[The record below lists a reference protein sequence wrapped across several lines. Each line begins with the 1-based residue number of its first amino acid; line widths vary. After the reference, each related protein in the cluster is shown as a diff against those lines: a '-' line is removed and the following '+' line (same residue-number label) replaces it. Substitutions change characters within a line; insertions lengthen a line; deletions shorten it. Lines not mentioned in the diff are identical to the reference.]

1 MNLEDETKMVTSLVV
16 SPLGANKGRRAT
28 TYREV
33 KERMQR
39 AKGNLLVDELE
50 SGADEKENAGAVR
63 RRTPT
68 KLTAKCE
75 TRNLEGDDAAKIQ
88 SHPIAQEFADGAFV
102 ENVEIARGG
111 ASSDQV
117 LRLHDLTSAAPY
129 LDFGAVH
136 TGGSKTVL
144 LEVLNDSSEAHKL
157 QLDQMPTERG
167 FSLTEVSCGVGHPAA
182 GDDDEDDDYDGTY
195 RVAPGGRIQIGL
207 RWCPDQE
214 GSAREIVHFKVKGEG
229 RTVRCIV
236 FGECIARGGKEAA
249 ASGAPQGRKRFLG
262 GGGRRLAFSAA
273 ADNPKKAKTERP
285 APRSARPGFAAF
297 HTNLWMQKRERAF
310 AAWLNRALLA
320 DGHRGCRASAWK
332 NCRLGSRVSA
342 KLWNLYSKD
351 DDLKRAV
358 LKVEALV
365 DSGKLALKERGSS
378 LFTDLRLQKEAV
390 SAIMSYGQFWLAHGL
405 EAVLGGG
412 LPAGAAD
419 MSAEELR
426 RSVVDLLVEDRD
438 AAERLSTAGTANGSR
453 KPEYAKAR
461 PRAFL
466 KKFLLLVKLLDRA
479 MAEEDAYEVPLLFR
493 RKGKVKSSAEM
504 VQAVLGSSLH
514 GEGNVLRHLKFH
526 GYAVSYEQAPV
537 LEYDFKVDN
546 LAVDLRDGVRLSKL
560 VDYMS
565 NRREGL
571 VAGAKV
577 SSRARAARMA
587 NTERVF
593 AEVKRLGVSLNG
605 VLSRFGLLDLKPK
618 DIVEGDQ
625 ELTLQF
631 LWRVMRDWQI
641 PNLVKASRLEVEI
654 DRVRG
659 EAELDASVFEA
670 DESMAAHAGEPVIG
684 LLLRWAQT
692 ICAKRGVPVKNF
704 TSSFAD
710 GYALCVIA
718 NHYAPDLVD
727 LAKATRVDGSDEE
740 RARAVPRSEAEIGQ
754 VKANFTMMHECMSQI
769 GGLPRMLSSSDFDS
783 YGPDEIAVISFLS
796 FVASSLM
803 QLSREDR
810 SATIIQ
816 RKWRKSRVPP
826 ERPIDTL
833 RSWISSASVI
843 QREWRAHL
851 ERKFSSAEWLM
862 KVEAATKIQRAYRDA
877 TLVREAKCLVSH
889 KLECITTIQAQ
900 WRMRNERRDYNALRR
915 SVQTI
920 QVSFRAWS
928 ARRYFRESF
937 IIPRILSSGLERK
950 IEIEQTRLAE
960 RQKHSATIIQKNF
973 RAMLVR
979 RESGRQKAA
988 VVTIQKHLRQ
998 QRLLSQM
1005 KQLHMSATQIQSVYR
1020 SYVIRTQYK
1029 HAHSAATKIQA
1040 SYKMH
1045 VQVAQFK
1052 KDMCGIVKAQS
1063 MVRTWLVQKS
1073 MAQQRDAA
1081 VKIQSMFKSHAAKKL
1096 LVRHKAAVCVQK
1108 AYRSYVIRTQY
1119 KHAHSAAT
1127 KIQASYKMHVQVAQ
1141 FKKDMCG
1148 IVKAQSMVR
1157 TWLVQ
1162 KSMAQQR
1169 DAAVKIQSMFRGY
1182 SARSAQAT
1190 KLEKIVE
1197 IQKHFRAFMCRKR
1210 YKRYMK
1216 MKKAMEDF
1224 ARAAR
1229 LFTIKS
1235 AAATKIQS
1243 NFRTFVCRRS
1253 FRSHVLGVKAAV
1265 RIQSLWRSHRQRREY
1280 EAVLG
1285 ARAVLRKFVPLLV
1298 DRTRF
1303 LRMRSS
1309 ARLIQSKFRDYL
1321 ARRDA
1326 KAVVI
1331 QSYARGFLAKVEA
1344 RHRNASIVKIQSF
1357 VRSHRVQAAS
1367 GQDLKAVR
1375 SRLVAATARVRANP
1389 KLGIGHQTQ
1398 AALAGLSK
1406 AKSIQSA
1413 ISLCK
1418 VLEFS
1423 TASSTRCCSMVCG
1436 DVAAV
1441 SSLLRFARAC
1451 NRSEPHV
1458 DYLRRVLA
1466 TLLNIVDADSNLASG
1481 LAGVEE
1487 IFTTIGELLQMY
1499 RGKSEIFLPAARVL
1513 HALAAVIPR
1522 SSVSAGEIAGLR
1534 RKLEGIS
1541 QILKQKLRLEK
1552 KYIHHM
1558 ETRKGSD
1565 VLARES
1571 ATKVVKTTR
1580 ELQSVYDVLNC
1591 LEGEAKY
1598 HMEGQDCCAAKN
1610 TIVRRAFMETQNLRG
1625 LGRE

>member
-16 SPLGANKGRRAT
+16 SPLGANNGRRAT

-236 FGECIARGGKEAA
+236 FGECIARGGQKAA

-816 RKWRKSRVPP
+816 RKWRKSRAPP

-998 QRLLSQM
+998 QRVLSQM
-1005 KQLHMSATQIQSVYR
+1005 KQLHMSATQIQSV
-1020 SYVIRTQYK
+1020 
-1029 HAHSAATKIQA
+1029 
-1040 SYKMH
+1040 
-1045 VQVAQFK
+1045 
-1052 KDMCGIVKAQS
+1052 
-1063 MVRTWLVQKS
+1063 
-1073 MAQQRDAA
+1073 
-1081 VKIQSMFKSHAAKKL
+1081 
-1096 LVRHKAAVCVQK
+1096 
-1108 AYRSYVIRTQY
+1108 YRSYVIRTQY

>member
-1 MNLEDETKMVTSLVV
+1 MSR
-16 SPLGANKGRRAT
+16 SPA
-28 TYREV
+28 
-33 KERMQR
+33 
-39 AKGNLLVDELE
+39 
-50 SGADEKENAGAVR
+50 
-63 RRTPT
+63 
-68 KLTAKCE
+68 
-75 TRNLEGDDAAKIQ
+75 
-88 SHPIAQEFADGAFV
+88 
-102 ENVEIARGG
+102 GG

-332 NCRLGSRVSA
+332 DCRLGSRVSA
-342 KLWNLYSKD
+342 KLWDLYSKD

-754 VKANFTMMHECMSQI
+754 VKANFTMMHECMRQI

-816 RKWRKSRVPP
+816 RKWRKSRAPP

-998 QRLLSQM
+998 QRVLSQM
-1005 KQLHMSATQIQSVYR
+1005 KQLHMSATQIQSV
-1020 SYVIRTQYK
+1020 
-1029 HAHSAATKIQA
+1029 
-1040 SYKMH
+1040 
-1045 VQVAQFK
+1045 
-1052 KDMCGIVKAQS
+1052 
-1063 MVRTWLVQKS
+1063 
-1073 MAQQRDAA
+1073 
-1081 VKIQSMFKSHAAKKL
+1081 
-1096 LVRHKAAVCVQK
+1096 
-1108 AYRSYVIRTQY
+1108 YRSYVIRTQY

>member
-1 MNLEDETKMVTSLVV
+1 MNLEDEEKMVTSLVV
-16 SPLGANKGRRAT
+16 SPLGANNGRRAT

-88 SHPIAQEFADGAFV
+88 SHPIAQEFADGDFV

-332 NCRLGSRVSA
+332 DCRLGSRVSA
-342 KLWNLYSKD
+342 KLWDLYSKD

-426 RSVVDLLVEDRD
+426 RSVVDLLVEERD

-754 VKANFTMMHECMSQI
+754 VKANFTMMHECMRQI

-816 RKWRKSRVPP
+816 RKWRKSRAPP

-998 QRLLSQM
+998 QRVLSQM
-1005 KQLHMSATQIQSVYR
+1005 KQLHMSATQIQSV
-1020 SYVIRTQYK
+1020 
-1029 HAHSAATKIQA
+1029 
-1040 SYKMH
+1040 
-1045 VQVAQFK
+1045 
-1052 KDMCGIVKAQS
+1052 
-1063 MVRTWLVQKS
+1063 
-1073 MAQQRDAA
+1073 
-1081 VKIQSMFKSHAAKKL
+1081 
-1096 LVRHKAAVCVQK
+1096 
-1108 AYRSYVIRTQY
+1108 YRSYVIRTQY

-1367 GQDLKAVR
+1367 GHDLKAVR

-1481 LAGVEE
+1481 LTGVEE

>member
-1 MNLEDETKMVTSLVV
+1 MNLEDEEKMVTSLVV
-16 SPLGANKGRRAT
+16 SPLGANNGRRAT

-88 SHPIAQEFADGAFV
+88 SHPIAQEFADGDFV

-167 FSLTEVSCGVGHPAA
+167 FSLTEVSCGVGHPVA

-332 NCRLGSRVSA
+332 DCRLGSRVSA
-342 KLWNLYSKD
+342 KLWDLYSKD

-754 VKANFTMMHECMSQI
+754 VKANFTMMHECMRQI

-816 RKWRKSRVPP
+816 RKWRKSRAPP

-998 QRLLSQM
+998 QRVLSQM

-1081 VKIQSMFKSHAAKKL
+1081 VKIQS
-1096 LVRHKAAVCVQK
+1096 
-1108 AYRSYVIRTQY
+1108 I
-1119 KHAHSAAT
+1119 
-1127 KIQASYKMHVQVAQ
+1127 
-1141 FKKDMCG
+1141 
-1148 IVKAQSMVR
+1148 
-1157 TWLVQ
+1157 
-1162 KSMAQQR
+1162 
-1169 DAAVKIQSMFRGY
+1169 FRGY

-1367 GQDLKAVR
+1367 GHDLKAVR

>member
-1 MNLEDETKMVTSLVV
+1 MNLEDEAKMVTSLVV
-16 SPLGANKGRRAT
+16 SPLGANNGRRAT

-39 AKGNLLVDELE
+39 AKGNLLVDGLE

-167 FSLTEVSCGVGHPAA
+167 FSLTEVSCGVGHPVA

-332 NCRLGSRVSA
+332 DCRLGSRVSA
-342 KLWNLYSKD
+342 KLWDLYSKD

-816 RKWRKSRVPP
+816 RKWRKSRAPP

-998 QRLLSQM
+998 QRVLRQM
-1005 KQLHMSATQIQSVYR
+1005 KQLHMSATQIQSV
-1020 SYVIRTQYK
+1020 
-1029 HAHSAATKIQA
+1029 
-1040 SYKMH
+1040 
-1045 VQVAQFK
+1045 
-1052 KDMCGIVKAQS
+1052 
-1063 MVRTWLVQKS
+1063 
-1073 MAQQRDAA
+1073 
-1081 VKIQSMFKSHAAKKL
+1081 
-1096 LVRHKAAVCVQK
+1096 
-1108 AYRSYVIRTQY
+1108 YRSYVIRTQY

-1285 ARAVLRKFVPLLV
+1285 ARVVLRKFVPLLV

>member
-1 MNLEDETKMVTSLVV
+1 MVV
-16 SPLGANKGRRAT
+16 SPLGANNGRRAT

-236 FGECIARGGKEAA
+236 FGECIARGGQKAA

-816 RKWRKSRVPP
+816 RKWRKSRAPP

-998 QRLLSQM
+998 QRVLSQM
-1005 KQLHMSATQIQSVYR
+1005 KQLHMSATQIQSV
-1020 SYVIRTQYK
+1020 
-1029 HAHSAATKIQA
+1029 
-1040 SYKMH
+1040 
-1045 VQVAQFK
+1045 
-1052 KDMCGIVKAQS
+1052 
-1063 MVRTWLVQKS
+1063 
-1073 MAQQRDAA
+1073 
-1081 VKIQSMFKSHAAKKL
+1081 
-1096 LVRHKAAVCVQK
+1096 
-1108 AYRSYVIRTQY
+1108 YRSYVIRTQY

>member
-16 SPLGANKGRRAT
+16 SPLGANNGRRAT

-816 RKWRKSRVPP
+816 RKWRKSRAPP

-998 QRLLSQM
+998 QRVLSQM
-1005 KQLHMSATQIQSVYR
+1005 KQLHMSATQIQSV
-1020 SYVIRTQYK
+1020 
-1029 HAHSAATKIQA
+1029 
-1040 SYKMH
+1040 
-1045 VQVAQFK
+1045 
-1052 KDMCGIVKAQS
+1052 
-1063 MVRTWLVQKS
+1063 
-1073 MAQQRDAA
+1073 
-1081 VKIQSMFKSHAAKKL
+1081 
-1096 LVRHKAAVCVQK
+1096 
-1108 AYRSYVIRTQY
+1108 YRSYVIRTQY

-1285 ARAVLRKFVPLLV
+1285 ARAVLRKFVPMLV

>member
-1 MNLEDETKMVTSLVV
+1 MVV
-16 SPLGANKGRRAT
+16 SPLGANNGRRAT

-68 KLTAKCE
+68 KLGVAAKCE

-236 FGECIARGGKEAA
+236 FGECIARGGKEAT

-332 NCRLGSRVSA
+332 DCRLGSRVSA
-342 KLWNLYSKD
+342 KLWDLYSKD

-816 RKWRKSRVPP
+816 RKWRKSRAPP

-998 QRLLSQM
+998 QRVLSQM
-1005 KQLHMSATQIQSVYR
+1005 KQLHMSATQIQSV
-1020 SYVIRTQYK
+1020 
-1029 HAHSAATKIQA
+1029 
-1040 SYKMH
+1040 
-1045 VQVAQFK
+1045 
-1052 KDMCGIVKAQS
+1052 
-1063 MVRTWLVQKS
+1063 
-1073 MAQQRDAA
+1073 
-1081 VKIQSMFKSHAAKKL
+1081 
-1096 LVRHKAAVCVQK
+1096 
-1108 AYRSYVIRTQY
+1108 YRSYVIRTQY

>member
-1 MNLEDETKMVTSLVV
+1 MNLEDEEKMVTSLVV
-16 SPLGANKGRRAT
+16 SPLGANNGRRAT

-88 SHPIAQEFADGAFV
+88 SHPIAQEFADGDFV

-332 NCRLGSRVSA
+332 DCRLGSRVSA
-342 KLWNLYSKD
+342 KLWDLYSKD

-754 VKANFTMMHECMSQI
+754 VKANFTMMHECMRQI

-816 RKWRKSRVPP
+816 RKWRKSRAPP

-998 QRLLSQM
+998 QRVLRQM

-1081 VKIQSMFKSHAAKKL
+1081 VKIQS
-1096 LVRHKAAVCVQK
+1096 
-1108 AYRSYVIRTQY
+1108 I
-1119 KHAHSAAT
+1119 
-1127 KIQASYKMHVQVAQ
+1127 
-1141 FKKDMCG
+1141 
-1148 IVKAQSMVR
+1148 
-1157 TWLVQ
+1157 
-1162 KSMAQQR
+1162 
-1169 DAAVKIQSMFRGY
+1169 FRGY

>member
-1 MNLEDETKMVTSLVV
+1 MNLEDEEKMVTSLVV
-16 SPLGANKGRRAT
+16 SPLGANNGRRAT

-88 SHPIAQEFADGAFV
+88 SHPIAQEFADGDFV

-167 FSLTEVSCGVGHPAA
+167 FSLTEVSCGVGHPVA

-332 NCRLGSRVSA
+332 DCRLGSRVSA
-342 KLWNLYSKD
+342 KLWDLYSKD

-426 RSVVDLLVEDRD
+426 RSVVDLLVEERD

-754 VKANFTMMHECMSQI
+754 VKANFTMMHECMRQI

-816 RKWRKSRVPP
+816 RKWRKSRAPP

-998 QRLLSQM
+998 QRVLSQM

-1081 VKIQSMFKSHAAKKL
+1081 VKIQS
-1096 LVRHKAAVCVQK
+1096 
-1108 AYRSYVIRTQY
+1108 I
-1119 KHAHSAAT
+1119 
-1127 KIQASYKMHVQVAQ
+1127 
-1141 FKKDMCG
+1141 
-1148 IVKAQSMVR
+1148 
-1157 TWLVQ
+1157 
-1162 KSMAQQR
+1162 
-1169 DAAVKIQSMFRGY
+1169 FRGY

-1367 GQDLKAVR
+1367 GHDLKAVR

>member
-16 SPLGANKGRRAT
+16 SPLGANNGRRAT

-816 RKWRKSRVPP
+816 RKWRKSRAPP

-998 QRLLSQM
+998 QRVLSQM
-1005 KQLHMSATQIQSVYR
+1005 KQLHMSATQIQSV
-1020 SYVIRTQYK
+1020 
-1029 HAHSAATKIQA
+1029 
-1040 SYKMH
+1040 
-1045 VQVAQFK
+1045 
-1052 KDMCGIVKAQS
+1052 
-1063 MVRTWLVQKS
+1063 
-1073 MAQQRDAA
+1073 
-1081 VKIQSMFKSHAAKKL
+1081 
-1096 LVRHKAAVCVQK
+1096 
-1108 AYRSYVIRTQY
+1108 YRSYVIRTQY

>member
-1 MNLEDETKMVTSLVV
+1 MNLEDEEKMVTSLVV
-16 SPLGANKGRRAT
+16 SPLGANNGRRAT

-88 SHPIAQEFADGAFV
+88 SHPIAQEFADGDFV

-332 NCRLGSRVSA
+332 DCRLGSRVSA
-342 KLWNLYSKD
+342 KLWDLYSKD

-426 RSVVDLLVEDRD
+426 RSVVDLLVEERD

-754 VKANFTMMHECMSQI
+754 VKANFTMMHECMRQI

-816 RKWRKSRVPP
+816 RKWRKSRAPP

-998 QRLLSQM
+998 QRVLSQM
-1005 KQLHMSATQIQSVYR
+1005 KQLHMSATRIQSVYR

-1081 VKIQSMFKSHAAKKL
+1081 VKIQS
-1096 LVRHKAAVCVQK
+1096 
-1108 AYRSYVIRTQY
+1108 I
-1119 KHAHSAAT
+1119 
-1127 KIQASYKMHVQVAQ
+1127 
-1141 FKKDMCG
+1141 
-1148 IVKAQSMVR
+1148 
-1157 TWLVQ
+1157 
-1162 KSMAQQR
+1162 
-1169 DAAVKIQSMFRGY
+1169 FRGY

-1367 GQDLKAVR
+1367 GHDLKAVR

>member
-1 MNLEDETKMVTSLVV
+1 MNLEDEEKMVTSLVV
-16 SPLGANKGRRAT
+16 SPLGANNGRRAT

-88 SHPIAQEFADGAFV
+88 SHPIAQEFADGDFV

-332 NCRLGSRVSA
+332 DCRLGSRVSA
-342 KLWNLYSKD
+342 KLWDLYSKD

-426 RSVVDLLVEDRD
+426 RSVVDLLVEERD

-754 VKANFTMMHECMSQI
+754 VKANFTMMHECMRQI

-816 RKWRKSRVPP
+816 RKWRKSRAPP

-998 QRLLSQM
+998 QRVLSQM

-1081 VKIQSMFKSHAAKKL
+1081 VKIQS
-1096 LVRHKAAVCVQK
+1096 
-1108 AYRSYVIRTQY
+1108 I
-1119 KHAHSAAT
+1119 
-1127 KIQASYKMHVQVAQ
+1127 
-1141 FKKDMCG
+1141 
-1148 IVKAQSMVR
+1148 
-1157 TWLVQ
+1157 
-1162 KSMAQQR
+1162 
-1169 DAAVKIQSMFRGY
+1169 FRGY

-1367 GQDLKAVR
+1367 GHDLKAVR

>member
-16 SPLGANKGRRAT
+16 SPLGANNGRRAT

-740 RARAVPRSEAEIGQ
+740 RARAVPRSDAEIGQ

-816 RKWRKSRVPP
+816 RKWRKSRAPP

-998 QRLLSQM
+998 QRVLSQM
-1005 KQLHMSATQIQSVYR
+1005 KQLHMSATQIQSV
-1020 SYVIRTQYK
+1020 
-1029 HAHSAATKIQA
+1029 
-1040 SYKMH
+1040 
-1045 VQVAQFK
+1045 
-1052 KDMCGIVKAQS
+1052 
-1063 MVRTWLVQKS
+1063 
-1073 MAQQRDAA
+1073 
-1081 VKIQSMFKSHAAKKL
+1081 
-1096 LVRHKAAVCVQK
+1096 
-1108 AYRSYVIRTQY
+1108 YRSYVIRTQY

>member
-1 MNLEDETKMVTSLVV
+1 MNLEDEEKMVTSLVV
-16 SPLGANKGRRAT
+16 SPLGANNGRRAT

-88 SHPIAQEFADGAFV
+88 SHPIAQEFADGDFV

-332 NCRLGSRVSA
+332 DCRLGSRVSA
-342 KLWNLYSKD
+342 KLWDLYSKD

-754 VKANFTMMHECMSQI
+754 VKANFTMMHECMRQI

-816 RKWRKSRVPP
+816 RKWRKSRAPP

-998 QRLLSQM
+998 QRVLSQM
-1005 KQLHMSATQIQSVYR
+1005 KQLHMSATRIQSVYR

-1081 VKIQSMFKSHAAKKL
+1081 VKIQS
-1096 LVRHKAAVCVQK
+1096 
-1108 AYRSYVIRTQY
+1108 I
-1119 KHAHSAAT
+1119 
-1127 KIQASYKMHVQVAQ
+1127 
-1141 FKKDMCG
+1141 
-1148 IVKAQSMVR
+1148 
-1157 TWLVQ
+1157 
-1162 KSMAQQR
+1162 
-1169 DAAVKIQSMFRGY
+1169 FRGY

-1367 GQDLKAVR
+1367 GHDLKAVR

>member
-1 MNLEDETKMVTSLVV
+1 MNLEDEAKMVTSLVV
-16 SPLGANKGRRAT
+16 SPLGANNGRRAT

-68 KLTAKCE
+68 KLGVAAKCE

-167 FSLTEVSCGVGHPAA
+167 FSLTEVSCGVGHPVA

-332 NCRLGSRVSA
+332 DCRLGSRVSA
-342 KLWNLYSKD
+342 KLWDLYSKD

-816 RKWRKSRVPP
+816 RKWRKSRAPP

-998 QRLLSQM
+998 QRVLRQM
-1005 KQLHMSATQIQSVYR
+1005 KQLHMSATQIQSV
-1020 SYVIRTQYK
+1020 
-1029 HAHSAATKIQA
+1029 
-1040 SYKMH
+1040 
-1045 VQVAQFK
+1045 
-1052 KDMCGIVKAQS
+1052 
-1063 MVRTWLVQKS
+1063 
-1073 MAQQRDAA
+1073 
-1081 VKIQSMFKSHAAKKL
+1081 
-1096 LVRHKAAVCVQK
+1096 
-1108 AYRSYVIRTQY
+1108 YRSYVIRTQY

>member
-1 MNLEDETKMVTSLVV
+1 
-16 SPLGANKGRRAT
+16 
-28 TYREV
+28 
-33 KERMQR
+33 
-39 AKGNLLVDELE
+39 
-50 SGADEKENAGAVR
+50 
-63 RRTPT
+63 
-68 KLTAKCE
+68 
-75 TRNLEGDDAAKIQ
+75 
-88 SHPIAQEFADGAFV
+88 
-102 ENVEIARGG
+102 
-111 ASSDQV
+111 
-117 LRLHDLTSAAPY
+117 
-129 LDFGAVH
+129 
-136 TGGSKTVL
+136 
-144 LEVLNDSSEAHKL
+144 
-157 QLDQMPTERG
+157 
-167 FSLTEVSCGVGHPAA
+167 
-182 GDDDEDDDYDGTY
+182 
-195 RVAPGGRIQIGL
+195 
-207 RWCPDQE
+207 
-214 GSAREIVHFKVKGEG
+214 
-229 RTVRCIV
+229 
-236 FGECIARGGKEAA
+236 
-249 ASGAPQGRKRFLG
+249 
-262 GGGRRLAFSAA
+262 
-273 ADNPKKAKTERP
+273 
-285 APRSARPGFAAF
+285 
-297 HTNLWMQKRERAF
+297 
-310 AAWLNRALLA
+310 
-320 DGHRGCRASAWK
+320 
-332 NCRLGSRVSA
+332 
-342 KLWNLYSKD
+342 
-351 DDLKRAV
+351 
-358 LKVEALV
+358 
-365 DSGKLALKERGSS
+365 
-378 LFTDLRLQKEAV
+378 
-390 SAIMSYGQFWLAHGL
+390 
-405 EAVLGGG
+405 
-412 LPAGAAD
+412 
-419 MSAEELR
+419 
-426 RSVVDLLVEDRD
+426 
-438 AAERLSTAGTANGSR
+438 
-453 KPEYAKAR
+453 
-461 PRAFL
+461 
-466 KKFLLLVKLLDRA
+466 
-479 MAEEDAYEVPLLFR
+479 
-493 RKGKVKSSAEM
+493 
-504 VQAVLGSSLH
+504 
-514 GEGNVLRHLKFH
+514 
-526 GYAVSYEQAPV
+526 
-537 LEYDFKVDN
+537 
-546 LAVDLRDGVRLSKL
+546 
-560 VDYMS
+560 
-565 NRREGL
+565 
-571 VAGAKV
+571 
-577 SSRARAARMA
+577 
-587 NTERVF
+587 
-593 AEVKRLGVSLNG
+593 
-605 VLSRFGLLDLKPK
+605 
-618 DIVEGDQ
+618 
-625 ELTLQF
+625 
-631 LWRVMRDWQI
+631 
-641 PNLVKASRLEVEI
+641 
-654 DRVRG
+654 
-659 EAELDASVFEA
+659 
-670 DESMAAHAGEPVIG
+670 
-684 LLLRWAQT
+684 
-692 ICAKRGVPVKNF
+692 
-704 TSSFAD
+704 
-710 GYALCVIA
+710 
-718 NHYAPDLVD
+718 
-727 LAKATRVDGSDEE
+727 
-740 RARAVPRSEAEIGQ
+740 
-754 VKANFTMMHECMSQI
+754 
-769 GGLPRMLSSSDFDS
+769 
-783 YGPDEIAVISFLS
+783 
-796 FVASSLM
+796 
-803 QLSREDR
+803 
-810 SATIIQ
+810 
-816 RKWRKSRVPP
+816 
-826 ERPIDTL
+826 
-833 RSWISSASVI
+833 
-843 QREWRAHL
+843 
-851 ERKFSSAEWLM
+851 
-862 KVEAATKIQRAYRDA
+862 
-877 TLVREAKCLVSH
+877 
-889 KLECITTIQAQ
+889 
-900 WRMRNERRDYNALRR
+900 
-915 SVQTI
+915 
-920 QVSFRAWS
+920 
-928 ARRYFRESF
+928 
-937 IIPRILSSGLERK
+937 
-950 IEIEQTRLAE
+950 
-960 RQKHSATIIQKNF
+960 
-973 RAMLVR
+973 
-979 RESGRQKAA
+979 
-988 VVTIQKHLRQ
+988 
-998 QRLLSQM
+998 
-1005 KQLHMSATQIQSVYR
+1005 
-1020 SYVIRTQYK
+1020 
-1029 HAHSAATKIQA
+1029 
-1040 SYKMH
+1040 
-1045 VQVAQFK
+1045 
-1052 KDMCGIVKAQS
+1052 
-1063 MVRTWLVQKS
+1063 

-1591 LEGEAKY
+1591 LEGEVKY

>member
-1 MNLEDETKMVTSLVV
+1 MNLEDEEKMVTSLVV
-16 SPLGANKGRRAT
+16 SPLGANNGRRAT

-88 SHPIAQEFADGAFV
+88 SHPIAQEFADGDFV

-167 FSLTEVSCGVGHPAA
+167 FSLTEVSCGVRHPAA

-332 NCRLGSRVSA
+332 DCRLGSRVSA
-342 KLWNLYSKD
+342 KLWDLYSKD

-740 RARAVPRSEAEIGQ
+740 RARAVPRSKAEIGQ
-754 VKANFTMMHECMSQI
+754 VKANFTMMHECMRQI

-816 RKWRKSRVPP
+816 RKWRKSRAPP

-998 QRLLSQM
+998 QRVLSQM
-1005 KQLHMSATQIQSVYR
+1005 KQLHMSATQIQSV
-1020 SYVIRTQYK
+1020 
-1029 HAHSAATKIQA
+1029 
-1040 SYKMH
+1040 
-1045 VQVAQFK
+1045 
-1052 KDMCGIVKAQS
+1052 
-1063 MVRTWLVQKS
+1063 
-1073 MAQQRDAA
+1073 
-1081 VKIQSMFKSHAAKKL
+1081 
-1096 LVRHKAAVCVQK
+1096 
-1108 AYRSYVIRTQY
+1108 YRSYVIRTQY

>member
-1 MNLEDETKMVTSLVV
+1 MNLEDEEKMVTSLVV
-16 SPLGANKGRRAT
+16 SPLGANNGRRAT

-88 SHPIAQEFADGAFV
+88 SHPIAQEFADGDFV

-332 NCRLGSRVSA
+332 DCRLGSRVSA
-342 KLWNLYSKD
+342 KLWDLYSKD

-754 VKANFTMMHECMSQI
+754 VKANFTMMHECMRQI

-816 RKWRKSRVPP
+816 RKWRKSRAPP

-998 QRLLSQM
+998 QRVLSQM

-1081 VKIQSMFKSHAAKKL
+1081 VKIQS
-1096 LVRHKAAVCVQK
+1096 
-1108 AYRSYVIRTQY
+1108 I
-1119 KHAHSAAT
+1119 
-1127 KIQASYKMHVQVAQ
+1127 
-1141 FKKDMCG
+1141 
-1148 IVKAQSMVR
+1148 
-1157 TWLVQ
+1157 
-1162 KSMAQQR
+1162 
-1169 DAAVKIQSMFRGY
+1169 FRGY

-1367 GQDLKAVR
+1367 GHDLKAVR

>member
-1 MNLEDETKMVTSLVV
+1 MNLEDEEKMVTSLVV
-16 SPLGANKGRRAT
+16 SPLGANNGRRAT

-88 SHPIAQEFADGAFV
+88 SHPIAQEFADGDFV

-332 NCRLGSRVSA
+332 DCRLGSRVSA
-342 KLWNLYSKD
+342 KLWDLYSKD

-754 VKANFTMMHECMSQI
+754 VKANFTMMHECMRQI

-816 RKWRKSRVPP
+816 RKWRKSRAPP

-998 QRLLSQM
+998 QRVLSQM
-1005 KQLHMSATQIQSVYR
+1005 KQLHMSATQIQSV
-1020 SYVIRTQYK
+1020 
-1029 HAHSAATKIQA
+1029 
-1040 SYKMH
+1040 
-1045 VQVAQFK
+1045 
-1052 KDMCGIVKAQS
+1052 
-1063 MVRTWLVQKS
+1063 
-1073 MAQQRDAA
+1073 
-1081 VKIQSMFKSHAAKKL
+1081 
-1096 LVRHKAAVCVQK
+1096 
-1108 AYRSYVIRTQY
+1108 YRSYVIRTQY